1 MSKRRYLL
9 VSLIACSLLT
19 VGLSAQTHVPSAR
32 YSPLQSEAAGPND
45 PLVQPGI
52 FDYDAQMFAPLDLSN
67 ISDRKAPSG
76 FFALY
81 DRVYMSIGRPN
92 PIGAGAPTQH
102 PRGTDYHWGNR
113 YHAGFVTEEGK
124 GIQME
129 YMSVSGSFFSAGI
142 DASVPDPFITTTSL
156 DVFELN
162 RIFRERLSN
171 GGFLEPYFGI
181 RYTSVSDETIEDTTF
196 FIGATEIPNRFI
208 QRATNS
214 AIGGQIGARYSMNR
228 GRWTVRTDASLNAS
242 YNTQRYVASDIQI
255 IPGQTFPSIFESTDE
270 DSSFLPALDLQIDF
284 AYRISRDF
292 SIRTSMQIMYMWE
305 GVNRANTTSTALN
318 PNSVLGAGFA
328 GQLGAQGQSFTSAGF
343 GFGVEWRR

>member
-9 VSLIACSLLT
+9 VSLIAFSLLT

-32 YSPLQSEAAGPND
+32 YSPLQSESTESTD
-45 PLVQPGI
+45 PLVRPGI
-52 FDYDAQMFAPLDLSN
+52 FDYDTQMFAPLDLSD

-92 PIGAGAPTQH
+92 PIGTAGPTQH

-113 YHAGFVTEEGK
+113 YHAGFITDEGR
-124 GIQME
+124 GIQAE
-129 YMSVSGSFFSAGI
+129 YLSVTGSFFSAGL
-142 DASVPDPFITTTSL
+142 DPTVPDPFVTETSL

-171 GGFLEPYFGI
+171 GGFLEPYFGL

-196 FIGATEIPNRFI
+196 FVGATEIPNRFI
-208 QRATNS
+208 QRARNS
-214 AIGGQIGARYSMNR
+214 AIGAQIGARYAMNR
-228 GRWTVRTDASLNAS
+228 GRWTVRTDGSINAS
-242 YNTQRYVASDIQI
+242 YNTQRYIASDIQQT
-255 IPGQTFPSIFESTDE
+255 PNQTFPTIFEATNE
-270 DSSFLPALDLQIDF
+270 ASSFMPAVDLQLEF
-284 AYRISRDF
+284 AYRLSRDF
-292 SIRTSMQIMYMWE
+292 SIRTSMQVMYIWE
-305 GVNRANTTSTALN
+305 GVNRANTSTTALN
-318 PNSVLGAGFA
+318 PNSVLGVGSI
-328 GQLGAQGQSFTSAGF
+328 GQLGPASQTFTSAGF